1 MKIELTILKNLVH
14 NEDFAR
20 KTLPF
25 LREEY
30 FSDSSERIVFN
41 RINDF
46 MLKYNNRPTRE
57 AIGIEIESSNNM
69 SEGDHKNSMALV
81 HNLIE
86 PEPSDMT
93 WLLEST
99 ESFCQERAVY
109 NAVMDSISIL
119 DGKDANRT
127 KNSIP
132 EILSEALGVSF
143 DSHIGHD
150 FIEDFGNRYDYYHR
164 VEEKMPFDLELM
176 NKVTRGG
183 LSRKSLNIILA
194 GTGVGKT
201 LAMCHFAAAN
211 LSLGKN
217 VLYITME
224 MAEEKIAERIDSNL
238 LNVASE
244 DLNKLPRDLYES
256 KIARLKSKTSGKLI
270 IKEYPTAS
278 AHAGHFRHLLNELN
292 LKRNFVPDIIYI
304 DYLNICCSSRI
315 KAGSNVNSYTYIKAI
330 AEELRGLAVE
340 KNLPIVSATQTTRS
354 GYSSSDPGLE
364 DTSESFGLPATADF
378 MIALVRTEELDERGQ
393 LMVKQL
399 KNRYSDPADHKRF
412 VVGID
417 RVKMRLFDTEEAA
430 QDGLID
436 DSRGGKTK
444 RSDSVMDN
452 SKFGMEDRER
462 NKSKPK
468 FNNFKF

>member
-1 MKIELTILKNLVH
+1 M
-14 NEDFAR
+14 
-20 KTLPF
+20 
-25 LREEY
+25 
-30 FSDSSERIVFN
+30 
-41 RINDF
+41 
-46 MLKYNNRPTRE
+46 
-57 AIGIEIESSNNM
+57 
-69 SEGDHKNSMALV
+69 
-81 HNLIE
+81 
-86 PEPSDMT
+86 
-93 WLLEST
+93 
-99 ESFCQERAVY
+99 
-109 NAVMDSISIL
+109 
-119 DGKDANRT
+119 
-127 KNSIP
+127 
-132 EILSEALGVSF
+132 
-143 DSHIGHD
+143 
-150 FIEDFGNRYDYYHR
+150 
-164 VEEKMPFDLELM
+164 
-176 NKVTRGG
+176 
-183 LSRKSLNIILA
+183 
-194 GTGVGKT
+194 
-201 LAMCHFAAAN
+201 
-211 LSLGKN
+211 
-217 VLYITME
+217 
-224 MAEEKIAERIDSNL
+224 
-238 LNVASE
+238 
-244 DLNKLPRDLYES
+244 
-256 KIARLKSKTSGKLI
+256 
-270 IKEYPTAS
+270 
-278 AHAGHFRHLLNELN
+278 
-292 LKRNFVPDIIYI
+292 
-304 DYLNICCSSRI
+304 
-315 KAGSNVNSYTYIKAI
+315 